1 MALVPVETG
10 ETEQMTTQTLGDAT
24 AFPALVTAAFFVR
37 NAAVILTL
45 LALFMLA

>member
-1 MALVPVETG
+1 
-10 ETEQMTTQTLGDAT
+10 MTTQTLRDAT
-24 AFPALVTAAFFVR
+24 AFPALVTASFFVR